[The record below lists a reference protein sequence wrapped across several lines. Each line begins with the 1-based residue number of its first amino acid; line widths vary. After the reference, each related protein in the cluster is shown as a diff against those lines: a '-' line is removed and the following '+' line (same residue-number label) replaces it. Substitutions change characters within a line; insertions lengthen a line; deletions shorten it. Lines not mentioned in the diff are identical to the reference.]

1 MSRDLDKVSRVTGLP
16 KIGCYRCNF
25 LRITNLRESSHNKN
39 YSFTCNKYYILKPV
53 TWDQVRVRKE
63 HRVVVLIL
71 PIRIYSLYTWT
82 LQKWNTFS
90 WLKLTHCSLIYFQ
103 YYFYEFAE
111 EGDDLHVKRPRQCL
125 PYAVITFSLGDF
137 STAFQE
143 LSITQVSSFG
153 HLLVSSVSWYSEF
166 LTTCM
171 KWLKRPVAMTASK
184 LSSFN
189 QQNINSALVSDFL
202 LQLISLQSLLYQV
215 MKLYNVTFNGGSAK
229 TFTFS
234 FET

>member
-1 MSRDLDKVSRVTGLP
+1 M
-16 KIGCYRCNF
+16 
-25 LRITNLRESSHNKN
+25 
-39 YSFTCNKYYILKPV
+39 
-53 TWDQVRVRKE
+53 
-63 HRVVVLIL
+63 
-71 PIRIYSLYTWT
+71 YSLYTWT

-166 LTTCM
+166 LFHLNYLYEM
-171 KWLKRPVAMTASK
+171 IMMVVMTMSN
-184 LSSFN
+184 LSRVNPWSP
-189 QQNINSALVSDFL
+189 NIHVQILQTDFYTFPSRRSL
-202 LQLISLQSLLYQV
+202 ENLINDQGI
-215 MKLYNVTFNGGSAK
+215 FP
-229 TFTFS
+229 
-234 FET
+234 